1 MTTPTPRVPS
11 PPPPAAAPAAA
22 IAVIGIGCRFPGQAD
37 DPHTLWRNLLAGADS
52 VGEVPAARWNA
63 DRHFHPQRGLAGK
76 TASRWGGFVDD
87 IDGFDAEFFNIS
99 PREAALM
106 DPQQRMLLE
115 VCWQALEDGGQL
127 PAQLR
132 GSAVGVFMGGFTLDY
147 MLMQLGGTE
156 YRAVEPHTATGSVMT
171 MLANR
176 LSYVFGFQGPSMA
189 LDTACSSSLVA
200 IHLACQSLASGES
213 TLAVAGGVNALLGP
227 SYTIAESRAGMLS
240 PTGRSRAFDARA
252 DGYVRGEGAGIVVLK
267 RLDEALADGDHIYS
281 VIRATAVNQD
291 GHSDG
296 LTVPSGDAQQALIAR
311 ACAAAGVQ
319 PGQVAYVEAHGTG
332 TPVGDPIEANAIGR
346 ALGAGRAT
354 GQPCLLGSIKT
365 NIGHTEAAAGV
376 AGLIKASLVLQH
388 GLVPP
393 HPHFRSRNPKID
405 LDALNL
411 AIPLAVTALP
421 AHADGACA
429 GVNSF
434 GFGGTNAH
442 AILAA
447 APARAQPPA
456 DADGHAPFMLPLSA
470 RHPDALRALG
480 GSFANA
486 LDAGGALAG
495 AALRD
500 VAWSA
505 ATRREH
511 LPCRACVGAA
521 DREELIEALRALAE
535 GRHHARLATQPVA
548 ALPPAAGG
556 AGALAPAPVF
566 VFSGMGPQWWGMGQQ
581 LLRNEPLFRAS
592 AERCAALF
600 DTLAGG
606 AILAQMLATEDTSR
620 MADTDIAQPANFILQ
635 VALAELLAAWGV
647 RPAAI
652 IGHSAGEPAA
662 AYVAGCLTL
671 EQAVRVI
678 YHRSHLQHRTAGTGR
693 MLAIGLGQREALA
706 ELAALDDPTLTLAA
720 VNGPTQVT
728 IAGGADGIE
737 RLRLAL
743 EAKRVFAR
751 ALKVQVPF
759 HSIYMEP
766 LEAPLMA
773 ALADLAPSAP
783 TIPLYSTVSGGRVVG
798 AVHDAAYWYH
808 NMRQPVYFADAVN
821 AALAEGH
828 RHFVELAPH
837 PVLAGSLQ
845 ENAIMHGIAAH
856 VVPTLRRDRDDA
868 VQMRH
873 ALGLLFCHGAAI
885 DWAGAL
891 PAGLAL
897 PLPCYPWR
905 HQRHWYETESSQA
918 HRAGAAE
925 HPILARRLDTD
936 VPTWEADLDR
946 ATLGFLQDH
955 CIQGTVVFPGAGYV
969 EMAAHAARCLFGELA
984 LTTFANVV
992 FRKALY
998 LAADQALTLRISVDP
1013 RTYEFR
1019 IASRLFDQPLAAW
1032 QLHCTGQLLTGRR
1045 AALARQDLDAL
1056 ARRCPGAVTAAE
1068 CYTHFERLGLEYG
1081 PLFRGIESLRRG
1093 DDEALARVEV
1103 PAALHT
1109 TMNQFGI
1116 HPALLDLCFQTL
1128 AAALPFD
1135 GAATVYMPTGVAE
1148 GGILAAL
1155 PQRLWIHAVI
1165 TGRDAQ
1171 GMRGNIRML
1180 DDEGALLLEISGC
1193 GARALDAA
1201 APFAVTPQRLYQPS
1215 WPLAPLAAA
1224 SAATATSA
1232 TTMAASMPAAA
1243 AAAAAPMSPMSP
1255 ISPASPASPFSPFLA
1270 PSPTVASGRWYVY
1283 GGAPELA
1290 DAVAAEFA
1298 RRGHSAICLPSS
1310 AIAEGGREAWLA
1322 RINDAGAAD
1331 LRGVLHL
1338 DLCWPPLGDLP
1349 SKSDID
1355 ADIARGC
1362 LVTLHLTQALAALAG
1377 PVKPRLWIATR
1388 GTQPVLPGDRPDPF
1402 RAPVWGMAR
1411 VLGHG
1416 EHIDLWGGIVDL
1428 PAAPHGDDA
1437 RHLVDECLGSGAEDQ
1452 IAYRDGARHVLR
1464 LVDCAPAARLPVP
1477 PRLRA
1482 DASYLITG
1490 GLGALGLEVARWMT
1504 RHGAGHLV
1512 LIGREGLPPRAG
1524 WAALAPD
1531 HPAAHRVARVLEME
1545 KLGAQVS
1552 VEALDIS
1559 DRAALDAMLERRKAE
1574 ARPPVRG
1581 VIHAAGVA
1589 HPRLLTQTG
1598 DADFVA
1604 VMPAKVLGAWNLHQ
1618 ALADAPLD
1626 FFTLFSSVA
1635 SLVISMGQGNYAAA
1649 NTFLDALAHR
1659 RRADGLPATSIN
1671 WGPWGDVGM
1680 ATQLD
1685 LLAHFHHR
1693 GFYPMTA
1700 EQGCEALGWLMSE
1713 RVTQAVVLGAKWT
1726 VVGDTSPLG
1735 IAAPMLEQL
1744 IAEQRAQDADG
1755 VCEDGAAPVD
1765 VLAQIAACEDDAA
1778 MLNVVS
1784 CHVRMVACRVL
1795 RIDGAGLAADAN
1807 ISQHGLDSMMAIE
1820 LKNRLEQSLKV
1831 GVAIVDLLRG
1841 VSANDIAALVLPQLH
1856 DKRVVVHDAAVADI
1870 IANLDAL
1877 SPADRAALLNDL
1889 TNQESSK

>member
-1 MTTPTPRVPS
+1 MTTLSSGVPRTPTPAV
-11 PPPPAAAPAAA
+11 PPAAGSPSAA

-52 VGEVPAARWNA
+52 VGEVPAGRWNA
-63 DRHFHPQRGLAGK
+63 ERHFHPQRGLAGK
-76 TASRWGGFVDD
+76 SASRWGGFIDGV
-87 IDGFDAEFFNIS
+87 DGFDADFFNIS

-127 PAQLR
+127 PQQLR
-132 GSAVGVFMGGFTLDY
+132 GTAVGVFMGGFTLDY
-147 MLMQLGGTE
+147 MLMQMGGSE

-176 LSYVFGFQGPSMA
+176 LSYVFGFQGPSVA

-213 TLAVAGGVNALLGP
+213 ALAVAGGVNALLGP
-227 SYTIAESRAGMLS
+227 SFTIAESRAGMLS
-240 PTGRSRAFDARA
+240 PSGRSRAFDARA

-267 RLDEALADGDHIYS
+267 RLDEALAAGDHIYS

-296 LTVPSGDAQQALIAR
+296 LTVPSGDAQRALIGR
-311 ACAAAGVQ
+311 ACAAAGIAPRQ
-319 PGQVAYVEAHGTG
+319 LAYVEAHGTG
-332 TPVGDPIEANAIGR
+332 TPVGDPIEANAIG
-346 ALGAGRAT
+346 AAVGAGRPA

-393 HPHFRSRNPKID
+393 HLHFRSRNPKID

-421 AHADGACA
+421 AADGERYA

-442 AILAA
+442 AILSA
-447 APARAQPPA
+447 APARAQPQ
-456 DADGHAPFMLPLSA
+456 DGDSAHAQYTLPLSA
-470 RHPDALRALG
+470 RHPDALRALAG
-480 GSFANA
+480 AYASA

-500 VAWSA
+500 VSWSA
-505 ATRREH
+505 ATRRDH
-511 LPCRACVGAA
+511 QPWRACVSAA
-521 DREELIEALRALAE
+521 GREDLIAALRALAE
-535 GRHHARLATQPVA
+535 GHDHPQAATQLAPEA
-548 ALPPAAGG
+548 A
-556 AGALAPAPVF
+556 APAPVF
-566 VFSGMGPQWWGMGQQ
+566 VFSGMGPQWWAMGRQ
-581 LLRNEPLFRAS
+581 LLRDEPVFRAM

-600 DTLAGG
+600 DALAGG
-606 AILAQMLATEDTSR
+606 AILAQMLASEEDSR

-678 YHRSHLQHRTAGTGR
+678 YHRSHLQHRTAGMGR
-693 MLAIGLGQREALA
+693 MLAIGLGQREALD

-728 IAGGADGIE
+728 VAGSADGIE
-737 RLRLAL
+737 RLRLVL
-743 EAKRVFAR
+743 EPRQVFAR

-759 HSIYMEP
+759 HSIYMEA
-766 LEAPLMA
+766 LEAPIHA
-773 ALADLAPSAP
+773 ALDDLVPAAPA
-783 TIPLYSTVSGGRVVG
+783 IPLYSTVTGGRVVG
-798 AVHDAAYWYH
+798 AIHDAGYWYR
-808 NMRQPVYFADAVN
+808 NMRQPVCFADAVN

-837 PVLAGSLQ
+837 PVLAGALQ

-856 VVPTLRRDRDDA
+856 VVPTLRRDRDDHA
-868 VQMRH
+868 QVRH
-873 ALGLLFCHGAAI
+873 AVGLLYCQGAAI

-891 PAGLAL
+891 PPGLAL
-897 PLPCYPWR
+897 PLPGYPWR
-905 HQRHWYETESSQA
+905 HQRHWYETEESAA
-918 HRAGAAE
+918 HRCGGAV
-925 HPILARRLDTD
+925 HPILARRLDAD

-946 ATLGFLQDH
+946 TSLGFLQDH

-969 EMAAHAARCLFGELA
+969 EMAAYAARCLFGDLA
-984 LTTFANVV
+984 LATFADVS
-992 FRKALY
+992 FRRALY
-998 LAADQALTLRISVDP
+998 LGADQTLTLRLSVDP
-1013 RTYEFR
+1013 QTYEFR
-1019 IASRLFDQPLAAW
+1019 IASRVFNQPQAAW
-1032 QLHCTGQLLTGRR
+1032 QLHCTGQLLTGSR
-1045 AALARQDLDAL
+1045 AAPAPADLVAL
-1056 ARRCPGAVTAAE
+1056 HQRCASAVGAAE

-1081 PLFRGIESLRRG
+1081 PLFRGITALRRG
-1093 DDEALARVEV
+1093 ADEALARIEA
-1103 PAALHT
+1103 PAALHPD
-1109 TMNQFGI
+1109 MSAFGI

-1148 GGILAAL
+1148 GRILVPL
-1155 PQRLWIHAVI
+1155 PPQLWIHATI
-1165 TGRDAQ
+1165 TRRDAH
-1171 GMRGNIRML
+1171 GMLGDIRML
-1180 DDEGALLLEISGC
+1180 DDDGRLLLEISGC
-1193 GARALDAA
+1193 SARALDAA
-1201 APFAVTPQRLYQPS
+1201 APFAVTPQQLYQPE
-1215 WPLAPLAAA
+1215 W
-1224 SAATATSA
+1224 
-1232 TTMAASMPAAA
+1232 PAAA
-1243 AAAAAPMSPMSP
+1243 APQASADIAP
-1255 ISPASPASPFSPFLA
+1255 
-1270 PSPTVASGRWYVY
+1270 GRWYLY
-1283 GGAPELA
+1283 GGEPALA
-1290 DAVAAEFA
+1290 QAVAAQFA
-1298 RRGHSAICLPSS
+1298 RHGHHAEALPPGF
-1310 AIAEGGREAWLA
+1310 AADDQHAWLA
-1322 RINDAGAAD
+1322 QLAGAGE

-1338 DLCWPPLGDLP
+1338 DLCRPPLEHTP
-1349 SKSDID
+1349 SAADID
-1355 ADIARGC
+1355 AELARGC
-1362 LVTLHLTQALAALAG
+1362 LVTLNLTQALAALPGTA
-1377 PVKPRLWIATR
+1377 KPRLWIATR
-1388 GTQPVLPGDRPDPF
+1388 ATQPVLAADHPDPF

-1428 PAAPHGDDA
+1428 QAAPHEDDA
-1437 RHLVDECLGSGAEDQ
+1437 RHLVAECLGADNEDQ
-1452 IAYRDGARHVLR
+1452 IAYRDGARHVMR
-1464 LVDCAPAARLPVP
+1464 LAECAPAARLPAP

-1482 DASYLITG
+1482 DASYLVTG
-1490 GLGALGLEVARWMT
+1490 GLGALGLEVSRWMV
-1504 RHGAGHLV
+1504 RHGARHLV
-1512 LIGREGLPPRAG
+1512 LIGREGLPPRAA
-1524 WAALAPD
+1524 WAGLEAGHAS
-1531 HPAAHRVARVLEME
+1531 AQRVARVLELE
-1545 KLGAQVS
+1545 RLGAQVS
-1552 VEALDIS
+1552 IEALDIA
-1559 DRAALDAMLERRKAE
+1559 DRGALDAMLARRQAE
-1574 ARPPVRG
+1574 SRPPVRG

-1589 HPRLLTQTG
+1589 HPRLLSQTAN
-1598 DADFVA
+1598 ADFLA
-1604 VMPAKVLGAWNLHQ
+1604 VMPAKVMGAWNLHC

-1649 NTFLDALAHR
+1649 NTFLDMLAHR

-1685 LLAHFHHR
+1685 LLTYFHSR

-1700 EQGCEALGWLMSE
+1700 EQGCEALGWLMSGK
-1713 RVTQAVVLGAKWT
+1713 VGQAVVLGAKWT

-1735 IAAPMLEQL
+1735 IAAPMLEHL
-1744 IAEQRAQDADG
+1744 IAAQRAQDADG
-1755 VCEDGAAPVD
+1755 RQDDGAAQAD
-1765 VLAQIAACEDDAA
+1765 VLELLATCADADAMQASVAA
-1778 MLNVVS
+1778 
-1784 CHVRMVACRVL
+1784 HVRTLACRVL
-1795 RIDGAGLAADAN
+1795 RVDSAGLAADAN
-1807 ISQHGLDSMMAIE
+1807 ISHHGLDSMMAIE
-1820 LKNRLEQSLKV
+1820 LKNRLEQTLKV

-1841 VSANDIAALVLPQLH
+1841 VSANDIAALLLPQLQEQ
-1856 DKRVVVHDAAVADI
+1856 RLLVHDAAVADI
-1870 IANLDAL
+1870 IANLDTL